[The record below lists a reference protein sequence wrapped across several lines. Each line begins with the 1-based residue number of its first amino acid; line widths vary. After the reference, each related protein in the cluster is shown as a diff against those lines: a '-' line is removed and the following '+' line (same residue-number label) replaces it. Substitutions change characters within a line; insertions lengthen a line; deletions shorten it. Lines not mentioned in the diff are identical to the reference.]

1 MREGGSERGR
11 KREAEGE
18 GRKGGRQCEYNIYI
32 YLRFE
37 LKEIALYKYKV
48 IIT

>member
-1 MREGGSERGR
+1 MREEERERQNG
-11 KREAEGE
+11 KE
-18 GRKGGRQCEYNIYI
+18 GRVVDNVSTVYI